1 MMVSTYQTMLNNESR
16 NKLMKSNSKEKSK
29 NAYDL
34 NRRSLKII
42 NKNNQSCRESKT
54 KASIKGDKANK

>member
-42 NKNNQSCRESKT
+42 NKNNQSYRESKT